1 LVAPDALNA
10 ALKGSKLPS
19 NDETKLRKAI
29 IDGCLRMNAEGH
41 NQGTSGN
48 ISVRFEDKMLITP
61 SGVPY
66 EDLTPEKIALMSIDG
81 KDDSFEGPLKPSSE
95 WHFHR
100 DILRNRPEQGAVVH
114 LHSTFATVLA
124 MARKPIPSCHYMV
137 ACFGGPD
144 VRCGGYARY
153 GTPELSKIAVR
164 ALEGRTACLLA
175 NHGMIALGSTLE
187 KALWTAVELE
197 TLAKQYYYALAIGG
211 PVILTEENID
221 ETLISIAT
229 YGLQDD
235 QGM

>member
-1 LVAPDALNA
+1 M
-10 ALKGSKLPS
+10 SS
-19 NDETKLRKAI
+19 NEETVLRQAI

-48 ISVRFEDKMLITP
+48 ISARYKDRMLVTP

-66 EDLTPEKIALMSIDG
+66 ENMTPDMIASMEVAGDE
-81 KDDSFEGPLKPSSE
+81 FAWEGPLKPSSE

-100 DILRNRPEQGAVVH
+100 DILKNRPEQGAVVH

-137 ACFGGPD
+137 ACFGGND

-153 GTPELSKIAVR
+153 GTPELSKIAVE

-175 NHGMIALGSTLE
+175 NHGMVAIGSSLD

-197 TLAKQYYYALAIGG
+197 TLAKQYYHTLLIGG
-211 PVILTEENID
+211 PVMLNDGHIED
-221 ETLISIAT
+221 TLKGIAT
-229 YGLQDD
+229 YGLQDKKK
-235 QGM
+235 G

>member
-1 LVAPDALNA
+1 VST
-10 ALKGSKLPS
+10 KK
-19 NDETKLRKAI
+19 ETELRQAI
-29 IDGCLRMNAEGH
+29 IDGCLRMNADGF

-48 ISVRFEDKMLITP
+48 ISARFEERMLITP

-66 EDLTPEKIALMSIDG
+66 EQLTPDKIASMTIDG
-81 KDDSFEGPLKPSSE
+81 NDASWDGPLKPSTE

-100 DILRNRPEQGAVVH
+100 DILKNRPEQGAVVH

-137 ACFGGPD
+137 ACFGGND

-153 GTPELSKIAVR
+153 GTPELSKIAVE

-175 NHGMIALGSTLE
+175 NHGMIAIGATME

-197 TLAKQYYYALAIGG
+197 TLAKQYYYTLAIGG
-211 PVILTEENID
+211 PVMLSEQHID
-221 ETLISIAT
+221 ETLRGIAS

-235 QGM
+235 EGKQA

>member
-1 LVAPDALNA
+1 MS
-10 ALKGSKLPS
+10 SKE
-19 NDETKLRKAI
+19 ETGLRKAI
-29 IDGCLRMNAEGH
+29 IDACLRMNAEGF

-48 ISVRFEDKMLITP
+48 ISARYKDRMLITP

-66 EDLTPEKIALMSIDG
+66 DKLTPEKIASMPVDS
-81 KDDSFEGPLKPSSE
+81 DDFTWDGPLKPSTE

-100 DILRNRPEQGAVVH
+100 AVLRNRPEQGAVVH

-124 MARKPIPSCHYMV
+124 MARKPIPACHYMV
-137 ACFGGPD
+137 ACFGGND

-153 GTPELSKIAVR
+153 GTPELSKIAVE

-175 NHGMIALGSTLE
+175 NHGMIAIGATLE

-197 TLAKQYYYALAIGG
+197 TLARQYYHTLAIGG
-211 PVILTEENID
+211 PVMLSDEQIE
-221 ETLISIAT
+221 ETLRAIAT

-235 QGM
+235 DKAGTD

>member
-1 LVAPDALNA
+1 MSSKEENAL
-10 ALKGSKLPS
+10 
-19 NDETKLRKAI
+19 RQAI

-48 ISVRFEDKMLITP
+48 ISARYKDRMLITP

-66 EDLTPEKIALMSIDG
+66 EKMTPEMIASMEVVSDEF
-81 KDDSFEGPLKPSSE
+81 SWEGPLKPSSE

-100 DILRNRPEQGAVVH
+100 DILKNRPEQGAVVH

-137 ACFGGPD
+137 ACFGGND

-153 GTPELSKIAVR
+153 GTPELSRIAVE
-164 ALEGRTACLLA
+164 ALEARTACLLA
-175 NHGMIALGSTLE
+175 NHGMVAIGSTLD

-197 TLAKQYYYALAIGG
+197 TLAKQYYHTLLIGG
-211 PVILTEENID
+211 PVMLNDGHIED
-221 ETLISIAT
+221 TLKGIAT
-229 YGLQDD
+229 YGLQDKN
-235 QGM
+235 GTS